1 MTHCEDYMVPY
12 IKINQLNMKNV
23 PGSKVS
29 LSVQKG
35 EIIGITGLN
44 GSGKSTLARYLAGI
58 LRPANM
64 GKVLINGLDPYSHLD
79 REKISR
85 MVGLVYQDPGTAV
98 IFDSIGRDMAFG
110 AENIGVPRDKVL
122 GRMNGYMKRFG
133 LTSRRK
139 STISALSG
147 SEEQRAAISAVLM
160 TRQDLL
166 ILDEPFS
173 MQSETDAKKYLRMVI
188 NSARKKG
195 QTVVIFS
202 KMGFVMEAVD
212 RAYQLMEG
220 DLYEIDAYGMP
231 KGISDEN
238 ASTHYVRTGEHFEHG
253 KYIDVNRKIS
263 VEQFIQGNQNKG
275 VNGISL
281 HNIYFGYGDRLLLDN
296 VTARYLAGSAY
307 RIVGEPG
314 AGKTT
319 YLQVIAGLLKPLE
332 GEIFMKENTRIGYV
346 FQYSEDGFVENT
358 VLDDVMFGPLSDGN
372 TKRQARSMAQSV
384 LSFVG
389 VKQSLWSSSPLSLSM
404 GEQRLVSIAGALAL
418 NPDFLLIDEPY
429 LGLDIKSREHIREI
443 ITALCQEGKC
453 VITVE

>member
-1 MTHCEDYMVPY
+1 MIPY

-238 ASTHYVRTGEHFEHG
+238 TSTHYVRTGDHFEHG

-281 HNIYFGYGDRLLLDN
+281 HNI
-296 VTARYLAGSAY
+296 
-307 RIVGEPG
+307 
-314 AGKTT
+314 
-319 YLQVIAGLLKPLE
+319 
-332 GEIFMKENTRIGYV
+332 
-346 FQYSEDGFVENT
+346 
-358 VLDDVMFGPLSDGN
+358 
-372 TKRQARSMAQSV
+372 
-384 LSFVG
+384 
-389 VKQSLWSSSPLSLSM
+389 
-404 GEQRLVSIAGALAL
+404 
-418 NPDFLLIDEPY
+418 
-429 LGLDIKSREHIREI
+429 
-443 ITALCQEGKC
+443 
-453 VITVE
+453 